1 MGGIVRG
8 DVVESTDVMV
18 PEQGNAPAPQVR
30 EQQEEKTQEEKKPE
44 EPEKESD

>member
-18 PEQGNAPAPQVR
+18 PAPSGQPTDEDKKKA
-30 EQQEEKTQEEKKPE
+30 EEAKKAADAAEVKKP
-44 EPEKESD
+44 

>member
-18 PEQGNAPAPQVR
+18 PEQGNAPAPQVQ
-30 EQQEEKTQEEKKPE
+30 EQEQEKQAE
-44 EPEKESD
+44 EPKDKKDDD

>member
-18 PEQGNAPAPQVR
+18 PSVEPKPSAA
-30 EQQEEKTQEEKKPE
+30 EEAAKEAAKKAEAAKEAAKKP
-44 EPEKESD
+44 